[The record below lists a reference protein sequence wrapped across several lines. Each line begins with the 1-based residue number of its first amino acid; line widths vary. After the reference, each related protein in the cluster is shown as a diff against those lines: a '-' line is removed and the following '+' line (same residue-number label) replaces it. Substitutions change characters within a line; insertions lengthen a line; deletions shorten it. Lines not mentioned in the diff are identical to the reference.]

1 LFLVAEQPLNYV
13 SGMKQNQNQSGLHS
27 NGETIEMKQVK
38 DQSEQKFNKDS
49 ILADFR
55 LANLSRSLSITGR
68 REVLTGKAKFGIFGD
83 GKEIVQLALAKQFK
97 NGDWRSGYYRDQTWM
112 MAMGLYD
119 SLEFFHQLYG
129 NTDNQFNTG
138 SGGRVFNNHFSVP
151 NINPDGSWRDLT
163 KQKNSSADISP
174 TAGQMPRLL
183 GLAYASKLFRQNKD
197 IQQFTTLSL
206 KGNEVAFGAIGD
218 ASTSEGY
225 FWETINA
232 AGVLQVPMAVSVYD
246 DGYGISV
253 PKKYQTTK
261 GSISEILKG
270 FETEKDKPGIRI
282 FKGKGWDYPGLLKLY
297 EEGIA
302 ICREEHTPVVF
313 HIEEVTQPQGHST
326 SGSHE
331 RYKSEERLR
340 WEIEFDPIKKMREWI
355 LSSDI
360 ATGEELD
367 KLAAEAEEEAKE
379 ARRKGW
385 ESFQNPIK
393 IERDAL
399 VKIIN
404 DRSCRCTDKAKEDS
418 VDFYTEELKKVPAPI
433 RKDNFVTA
441 RKILRNICGSCI
453 KSDNL
458 NEELQGWLRRN
469 YKDALHSYD
478 SYLYNE
484 TPTSALNV
492 KPVLPVY
499 SADSPEVPGRQILRD
514 NYDKLFSKYP
524 LLVTFGEDT
533 GGIGGVNQSLEGLQ
547 KKFGELRITDTGI
560 REATILGQGLGL
572 ALRGMRPI
580 AEIQYLDYLMYAL
593 QILSDDLATTHY
605 RTAGR
610 MIAPLI
616 ISTRGHRLE
625 GIWHSGSPMAML
637 INSVRGIYVCSPR
650 DMTRA
655 AGFYN
660 TLLEGNSPAIVIEP
674 LNGYRLKEKLPDNI
688 GEFRLELGIP
698 EIVNPGTD
706 LTIIT
711 YGSTVK
717 IAVEAVKQLALH
729 DIFVELID
737 VQTLIPFD
745 RKGMIIDS
753 LRKTNRVLFLDED
766 LPAGTTAYMM
776 QEVLEKQGGWQYLD
790 SAPKTLT
797 AKEHRPAYTTD
808 GDYFSKP
815 SAEDVFD
822 VVYGMMKEAKPNEY

>member
-1 LFLVAEQPLNYV
+1 
-13 SGMKQNQNQSGLHS
+13 MKQNNNQTGHDL
-27 NGETIEMKQVK
+27 NTEIIEMKQIRN
-38 DQSEQKFNKDS
+38 QSEQYFNKES

-55 LANLSRSLSITGR
+55 MANLSRSLSIIGR

-83 GKEIVQLALAKQFK
+83 GKEIIQLALAKQFR

-112 MAMGLYD
+112 MAMGVYD

-129 NTDNQFNTG
+129 NTDNQFNSG
-138 SGGRVFNNHFSVP
+138 SGGRVFNNHFSIP

-183 GLAYASKLFRQNKD
+183 GLAYASKLFRQNKEL
-197 IQQFTTLSL
+197 QQFTTLSL
-206 KGNEVAFGAIGD
+206 KGNEVAFGSIGD

-282 FKGKGWDYPGLLKLY
+282 FKGKGWDYAGLIKLY
-297 EEGIA
+297 QEGIA
-302 ICREEHTPVVF
+302 ICREQHTPVVF

-331 RYKSEERLR
+331 RYKSEERLK
-340 WEIEFDPIKKMREWI
+340 WEEEFDPIKKMREWI
-355 LSSDI
+355 INSEI
-360 ATGEELD
+360 ATSEELD
-367 KLAAEAEEEAKE
+367 KLALEAEEEAKE
-379 ARRKGW
+379 SRRKGW
-385 ESFQNPIK
+385 ESFQSPIK

-404 DRSCRCTDKAKEDS
+404 DRSCRCTEKAKEES
-418 VDFYTEELKKVPAPI
+418 VDSYTDELKRVPAPI

-441 RKILRNICGSCI
+441 RKILRNICGTCL

-458 NEELQGWLRRN
+458 KEELQGWLKKN
-469 YKDALHSYD
+469 YEDARKSYD
-478 SYLYNE
+478 SFLYNE
-484 TPTSALNV
+484 TPSSVLNV
-492 KPVLPVY
+492 KPIAPLY
-499 SADSPEVPGRQILRD
+499 SANSPEVPGRQILRD
-514 NYDKLFSKYP
+514 NYEKLFTKYP

-533 GGIGGVNQSLEGLQ
+533 GNIGGVNQSLEGLQ

-580 AEIQYLDYLMYAL
+580 AEIQYLDYLMYCL

-625 GIWHSGSPMAML
+625 GIWHSGSPMSML

-660 TLLEGNSPAIVIEP
+660 TLLEGNDPAIVIEP

-698 EIVNPGTD
+698 EILKEGTD
-706 LTIIT
+706 LTIVT

-717 IAVEAVKQLALH
+717 IAMEAVKHLAAH
-729 DIFVELID
+729 DISVELID
-737 VQTLIPFD
+737 VQTLMPFD
-745 RKGMIIDS
+745 RKKIIIES
-753 LRKTNRVLFLDED
+753 LKKTNRILFLDED
-766 LPAGTTAYMM
+766 VPGGTTAYMM
-776 QEVLEKQGGWQYLD
+776 QEVIEKQGGWQYLD
-790 SAPKTLT
+790 SPPKTLT

-822 VVYGMMKEAKPNEY
+822 VVYQMMKEAEPEKY